1 VEASEC
7 WGLALAVLGHCAGH
21 QGVDNGY
28 HIEVGSALSD
38 RYGDTQPIEAHAA
51 AATLAAVRKHAAL
64 ESCGVEGSRRAREV
78 LIKCVMSSDWGNHPS
93 ISDAYEELSDRTFG
107 VYGSQK
113 DAKLPSIDDRNT
125 FCVMMLHTSV
135 VTYPARRWAVASKW
149 ADALAAELL
158 AQGDEL
164 ESLGLM
170 VPPHM
175 QRQHSSPSQLAM
187 NHLDNFVLPSLKL
200 LGSLVPRVR
209 DFAHTAMENRAL
221 FQKATAGDTGGE
233 TLASAP
239 KSKPVVDASGEAVP
253 VARFQTVN
261 MPEDN
266 LNRVN
271 KKEKMQRKEGELEG
285 AVVVA
290 AAGTGTYYQKC
301 YQSMAYG
308 RAELNNFIE
317 GGPWQFLSLSMTILA
332 LFLDQWRDA
341 AMPVSADLM
350 VNILLFVSFI
360 FFIVEM
366 FLMSLSQ
373 KGYFLSFFFWL
384 DFAGTVSLI
393 LDIPFL
399 FVFLNLDTAS
409 EEIGLVGGAK
419 AARGAR
425 AARATKMAR
434 LVRLIR
440 LVRFVRL
447 LKFVAHLGRKKV
459 DDDGGEESAAKP
471 SRIGEILAEQM
482 SQRVVILVLLVLFI
496 APLLN
501 AEREISYPVTTLMTC
516 LEYLSEDQLDA
527 FVAKELAPRRYM
539 ESSNFNNLLYL
550 EVNGAVVV
558 AEDKELMARIREFP
572 TDNEVYFANSET
584 KLGCEPGDSTVDC
597 TVAMFDDRKFHAEE
611 GLMGI
616 YLIIFMVRML
626 SS

>member
-1 VEASEC
+1 
-7 WGLALAVLGHCAGH
+7 
-21 QGVDNGY
+21 
-28 HIEVGSALSD
+28 
-38 RYGDTQPIEAHAA
+38 
-51 AATLAAVRKHAAL
+51 
-64 ESCGVEGSRRAREV
+64 
-78 LIKCVMSSDWGNHPS
+78 
-93 ISDAYEELSDRTFG
+93 
-107 VYGSQK
+107 
-113 DAKLPSIDDRNT
+113 
-125 FCVMMLHTSV
+125 
-135 VTYPARRWAVASKW
+135 
-149 ADALAAELL
+149 
-158 AQGDEL
+158 
-164 ESLGLM
+164 
-170 VPPHM
+170 
-175 QRQHSSPSQLAM
+175 M